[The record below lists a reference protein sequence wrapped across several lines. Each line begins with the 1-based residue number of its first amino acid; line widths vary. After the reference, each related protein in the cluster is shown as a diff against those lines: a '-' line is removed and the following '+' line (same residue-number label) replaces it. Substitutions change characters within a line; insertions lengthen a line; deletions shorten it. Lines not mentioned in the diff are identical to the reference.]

1 MADNRKIG
9 VFDSG
14 LGGLTAVR
22 EIRKYLP
29 HESIVYFGDT
39 ARLPYGSKSK
49 QRIVDFSKQNMRFL
63 LTHDVKAVIIACGTA
78 SSNAVDE
85 VRAEFDLPIFGVV
98 RAGAREAVKQSATGR
113 IGVAATAAT
122 VRSGAFKRLIGQM
135 NDQAR
140 VFSVACPLFVPLV
153 EAGWWKDDITLQVVE
168 RYMEPLKEE
177 KVDTVIMGCTHYP
190 MLRPLI
196 QQVMGPDVRLINV
209 SKAAVLE
216 TGDFLD
222 RHGMQADEGNK
233 PSFEFYTS
241 DSIDD
246 FKEFCSRVLEEDSR
260 HIHAEKIDIE
270 KY

>member
-22 EIRKYLP
+22 EIKKYLP

-49 QRIVDFSKQNMRFL
+49 QRIVEFSKQNMRFL

-98 RAGAREAVKQSATGR
+98 RAGAREAVKQSRTGR

-122 VRSGAFKRLIGQM
+122 IRSGAFKRLIGQM
-135 NDQAR
+135 DDKAE

-153 EAGWWKDDITLQVVE
+153 ESGWWQDDITRQVVK
-168 RYMEPLKEE
+168 RYMDPLKQ
-177 KVDTVIMGCTHYP
+177 KGVDTVIMGCTHYP

-196 QQVMGPDVRLINV
+196 QEEMGPDVKLINV

-222 RHGMQADEGNK
+222 RHQMQAEESSR
-233 PSFEFYTS
+233 PSYEFYTS

-246 FKEFCSRVLEEDSR
+246 FKEFCSQVLEEDSSR
-260 HIHAEKIDIE
+260 IHAEKIDIE